1 MIKIQE
7 ILENVYT
14 NCQARSKE
22 VSLQK
27 LSKVLQSFKGCHFYC

>member
-1 MIKIQE
+1 MIQIQE
-7 ILENVYT
+7 ILENVYP

-27 LSKVLQSFKGCHFYC
+27 LSKVLQRLSFLLLKV